1 MQILS
6 ELSIK
11 LQILL
16 THLSHLLR
24 EFISV
29 TNLLEQLLLL
39 HLLLRCWI
47 DLLFLSF
54 LIRSSEEI

>member
-6 ELSIK
+6 ELSIE

-24 EFISV
+24 KFISV

-39 HLLLRCWI
+39 HLLLGCWI
-47 DLLFLSF
+47 DLLILSF
-54 LIRSSEEI
+54 LIRSS

>member
-6 ELSIK
+6 ELSIE

-24 EFISV
+24 KFISV

-39 HLLLRCWI
+39 LHLLLGCWI
-47 DLLFLSF
+47 DLLILSF
-54 LIRSSEEI
+54 LIRSS